1 MKKIVVLLVVLLGCM
16 PVTAFAQK
24 QFFFKDGR
32 FVVAQFTDL
41 HWMPGSAKCA
51 ETAATIRAVLAAEH
65 PDIAILSGDV
75 VTDDPA
81 MNGWKSVVDIF
92 NEAKMPF
99 VVMMGNHD
107 AEYLTRNEIYDFL
120 LKSPY
125 YVGAKGPEDIM
136 GCGNCVISIYSP
148 EKKDQVEALCAN
160 GISAGALNSSND
172 ETENA
177 ALRRA
182 CMEGRLKLLYI
193 SPEKLLAEANY
204 LLRDM
209 HISLF
214 AIDEA
219 HCISQWGHDFRPEYA
234 QMGILHQQFPHVPI
248 IALTATADKITRE
261 DIIRQLHLNHPRTF
275 ISSFD
280 RPNLSLTVKRGYQQ
294 KEKSKTILDF
304 IARHPGESG
313 IIYCMSRS
321 KTESVAQML
330 QKQGIRTAVYHAG
343 LSPSLRDEAQDDF
356 INDRVQVVCATIA
369 FGMGIDKSNVRW
381 VIHYNLPKSIESF
394 YQEIGRA
401 GRDGLPSDTLL
412 FYSLADLILLTK
424 FATES
429 GQQNINLEK
438 LQRMQQYAESDIC
451 RRRILL
457 SYFGEIA
464 DHDCGNCDVCKN
476 PPERFDGTVI
486 VQKALSAIVRT
497 DQQIGTGVLVDIL
510 RGNMSPEVVGKGYQ
524 QLKTFAAGRD
534 VPARDWH
541 DYLLQMLQLGY
552 FEIAYNENN
561 HLKITS
567 AGSDVLF
574 GRATARLVVIRRE
587 ETNETKRGRK
597 RKATVPA
604 QELPLG
610 LPNTENEALFEALRK
625 LRKRLADEEA
635 LPAYIVLSDKVLHL
649 LSTSR
654 PTNLEEFGNI
664 SGIGEHKK
672 KKYGKEFINLI
683 RKYSD

>member
-1 MKKIVVLLVVLLGCM
+1 MLQTLKTYFGYDSFRPLQEEIIRHILDGNDALVLMPTGGGKSICYQLPALLREGTAVVV
-16 PVTAFAQK
+16 
-24 QFFFKDGR
+24 
-32 FVVAQFTDL
+32 
-41 HWMPGSAKCA
+41 
-51 ETAATIRAVLAAEH
+51 
-65 PDIAILSGDV
+65 
-75 VTDDPA
+75 
-81 MNGWKSVVDIF
+81 
-92 NEAKMPF
+92 
-99 VVMMGNHD
+99 
-107 AEYLTRNEIYDFL
+107 
-120 LKSPY
+120 SPL
-125 YVGAKGPEDIM
+125 
-136 GCGNCVISIYSP
+136 ISLM
-148 EKKDQVEALCAN
+148 KDQVEALCAN

-193 SPEKLLAEANY
+193 SPEKLLTEANY

-280 RPNLSLTVKRGYQQ
+280 RPTLSLTVKRGYQQ

-510 RGNMSPEVVGKGYQ
+510 RGNMSSEVVGKGYQ

-654 PTNLEEFGNI
+654 PTSLEEFGNI

>member
-1 MKKIVVLLVVLLGCM
+1 MLQTLKTYFG
-16 PVTAFAQK
+16 
-24 QFFFKDGR
+24 
-32 FVVAQFTDL
+32 
-41 HWMPGSAKCA
+41 
-51 ETAATIRAVLAAEH
+51 
-65 PDIAILSGDV
+65 
-75 VTDDPA
+75 
-81 MNGWKSVVDIF
+81 
-92 NEAKMPF
+92 
-99 VVMMGNHD
+99 
-107 AEYLTRNEIYDFL
+107 YDSFRPL
-120 LKSPY
+120 Q
-125 YVGAKGPEDIM
+125 EDIIRHLM
-136 GCGNCVISIYSP
+136 DRKDALVLMPTGGGKSICYQLPALLSEGTAVVVSPLISLM
-148 EKKDQVEALCAN
+148 KDQVETLCAN
-160 GISAGALNSSND
+160 GIAAGALNSNND

-177 ALRRA
+177 SLRRA
-182 CMEGRLKLLYI
+182 CMEGKLKLLYI

-219 HCISQWGHDFRPEYA
+219 HCISQWGHDFRPEYT
-234 QMGILHQQFPHVPI
+234 QMGILHQLFPQVPI

-261 DIIRQLHLNHPRTF
+261 DIIKQLHLNQPRIF

-294 KEKSKTILDF
+294 KEKSKAILDF

-321 KTESVAQML
+321 KTETVAQML
-330 QKQGIRTAVYHAG
+330 QKQGIKSAVYHAG
-343 LSPSLRDEAQDDF
+343 LSPARRDEAQDDF

-401 GRDGLPSDTLL
+401 GRDGMPSDTLL

-424 FATES
+424 FATDS
-429 GQQNINLEK
+429 GQQSINLEK
-438 LQRMQQYAESDIC
+438 LQRMQQYAEADIC

-457 SYFGEIA
+457 SYFGENTTC
-464 DHDCGNCDVCKN
+464 DCGNCDVCKN
-476 PPERFDGTVI
+476 PPERFDGTII
-486 VQKALSAIVRT
+486 VQKALSAIARSE
-497 DQQIGTGVLVDIL
+497 QQIGTGILVDIL
-510 RGNMSPEVVGKGYQ
+510 RGNMSSEVTERGYHR
-524 QLKTFAAGRD
+524 LKTFGVGRE

-561 HLKITS
+561 HLKITQS
-567 AGSDVLF
+567 GTDVLF
-574 GRATARLVVIRRE
+574 GRARALLVTIRRE
-587 ETNETKRGRK
+587 EAVQATRGRK
-597 RKATVPA
+597 RKATVPTK
-604 QELPLG
+604 ELPLG
-610 LPNTENEALFEALRK
+610 LPNTESGELFEALRT
-625 LRKRLADEEA
+625 LRKRLADQEA

-654 PTNLEEFGNI
+654 PTTIEEFGNI
-664 SGIGEHKK
+664 SGIGEYKK
-672 KKYGKEFINLI
+672 KKYGKEFVELI
-683 RKYSD
+683 RKYS

>member
-1 MKKIVVLLVVLLGCM
+1 MLQTLKTYFGYDSFRPLQEEIIRHILDGNDALVLMPTGGGKSICYQLPALLREGTAVVV
-16 PVTAFAQK
+16 
-24 QFFFKDGR
+24 
-32 FVVAQFTDL
+32 
-41 HWMPGSAKCA
+41 
-51 ETAATIRAVLAAEH
+51 
-65 PDIAILSGDV
+65 
-75 VTDDPA
+75 
-81 MNGWKSVVDIF
+81 
-92 NEAKMPF
+92 
-99 VVMMGNHD
+99 
-107 AEYLTRNEIYDFL
+107 
-120 LKSPY
+120 SPL
-125 YVGAKGPEDIM
+125 
-136 GCGNCVISIYSP
+136 ISLM
-148 EKKDQVEALCAN
+148 KDQVEALCAN

-182 CMEGRLKLLYI
+182 CTEGRLKLLYI
-193 SPEKLLAEANY
+193 SPEKLLTEANY

-587 ETNETKRGRK
+587 EANETKRGRK
-597 RKATVPA
+597 RKTTVPA

-610 LPNTENEALFEALRK
+610 LSNTENEALFEALRK

-664 SGIGEHKK
+664 SGIGEYKK

-683 RKYSD
+683 RKYSE

>member
-1 MKKIVVLLVVLLGCM
+1 MLQTLKTYFG
-16 PVTAFAQK
+16 
-24 QFFFKDGR
+24 
-32 FVVAQFTDL
+32 
-41 HWMPGSAKCA
+41 
-51 ETAATIRAVLAAEH
+51 
-65 PDIAILSGDV
+65 
-75 VTDDPA
+75 
-81 MNGWKSVVDIF
+81 
-92 NEAKMPF
+92 
-99 VVMMGNHD
+99 
-107 AEYLTRNEIYDFL
+107 YDSFRPL
-120 LKSPY
+120 Q
-125 YVGAKGPEDIM
+125 EDIIRHLLDRKNALVLM
-136 GCGNCVISIYSP
+136 PTGGGKSICYQLPALLSEGTAVVVSPLISLM
-148 EKKDQVEALCAN
+148 KDQVETLCAN
-160 GISAGALNSSND
+160 GIAAGALNSNND

-177 ALRRA
+177 SLRRA
-182 CMEGRLKLLYI
+182 CMEGKLKLLYI

-219 HCISQWGHDFRPEYA
+219 HCISQWGHDFRPEYT
-234 QMGILHQQFPHVPI
+234 QMGILHQLFPQVPI

-261 DIIRQLHLNHPRTF
+261 DIIKQLHLNQPRIF

-294 KEKSKTILDF
+294 KEKSKAILDF

-330 QKQGIRTAVYHAG
+330 QKHGIRSAVYHAG
-343 LSPSLRDEAQDDF
+343 LSPARRDEAQDDF
-356 INDRVQVVCATIA
+356 INDRVQAVCATIA

-401 GRDGLPSDTLL
+401 GRDGMPSDTLL

-424 FATES
+424 FATDS
-429 GQQNINLEK
+429 GQQSINLEK
-438 LQRMQQYAESDIC
+438 LQRMQQYAEADIC

-457 SYFGEIA
+457 SYFGENTTC
-464 DHDCGNCDVCKN
+464 DCGNCDVCKN
-476 PPERFDGTVI
+476 PPERFDGTII
-486 VQKALSAIVRT
+486 VQKALSAIARSE
-497 DQQIGTGVLVDIL
+497 QQIGTGILVDIL
-510 RGNMSPEVVGKGYQ
+510 RGNMSSEVTERGYHR
-524 QLKTFAAGRD
+524 LKTFGAGRE

-561 HLKITS
+561 HLKITQS
-567 AGSDVLF
+567 GTDVLF
-574 GRATARLVVIRRE
+574 GRARALLVTIRRE
-587 ETNETKRGRK
+587 EAVQATRGRK
-597 RKATVPA
+597 RKATVPTK
-604 QELPLG
+604 ELPLG
-610 LPNTENEALFEALRK
+610 LPNKESGELFEALRT
-625 LRKRLADEEA
+625 LRKRLADQEA

-654 PTNLEEFGNI
+654 PTTIEEFGNI
-664 SGIGEHKK
+664 SGIGEYKK
-672 KKYGKEFINLI
+672 KKYGKEFVELI
-683 RKYSD
+683 RKYS

>member
-1 MKKIVVLLVVLLGCM
+1 MLQTLKTYFGYDSFRPLQEEIIRHILDGNDALVLMPTGGGKSICYQLPALLREGTAVVV
-16 PVTAFAQK
+16 
-24 QFFFKDGR
+24 
-32 FVVAQFTDL
+32 
-41 HWMPGSAKCA
+41 
-51 ETAATIRAVLAAEH
+51 
-65 PDIAILSGDV
+65 
-75 VTDDPA
+75 
-81 MNGWKSVVDIF
+81 
-92 NEAKMPF
+92 
-99 VVMMGNHD
+99 
-107 AEYLTRNEIYDFL
+107 
-120 LKSPY
+120 SPL
-125 YVGAKGPEDIM
+125 
-136 GCGNCVISIYSP
+136 ISLM
-148 EKKDQVEALCAN
+148 KDQVEALCAN

-182 CMEGRLKLLYI
+182 CTEGRLKLLYI

-261 DIIRQLHLNHPRTF
+261 DIIGQLHLNHPRTF

-654 PTNLEEFGNI
+654 PTSLEEFGNI

>member
-1 MKKIVVLLVVLLGCM
+1 MLQTLKTYFGYDSFRPLQEEIIRHILDGNDALVLMPTGGGKSICYQLPALLREGTAVVV
-16 PVTAFAQK
+16 
-24 QFFFKDGR
+24 
-32 FVVAQFTDL
+32 
-41 HWMPGSAKCA
+41 
-51 ETAATIRAVLAAEH
+51 
-65 PDIAILSGDV
+65 
-75 VTDDPA
+75 
-81 MNGWKSVVDIF
+81 
-92 NEAKMPF
+92 
-99 VVMMGNHD
+99 
-107 AEYLTRNEIYDFL
+107 
-120 LKSPY
+120 SPL
-125 YVGAKGPEDIM
+125 
-136 GCGNCVISIYSP
+136 ISLM
-148 EKKDQVEALCAN
+148 KDQVEALCAN

-182 CMEGRLKLLYI
+182 CTEGRLKLLYI

-261 DIIRQLHLNHPRTF
+261 DIIRQLHLNHPRIF

-280 RPNLSLTVKRGYQQ
+280 RPNLSLTVKRGYRQ

-610 LPNTENEALFEALRK
+610 LPDTENEALFEALRK

-683 RKYSD
+683 RKYSE

>member
-1 MKKIVVLLVVLLGCM
+1 MLQTLKTYFGYDSFRPLQEEIIRHILDGNDALVLMPTGGGKSICYQLPALLREGTAVVV
-16 PVTAFAQK
+16 
-24 QFFFKDGR
+24 
-32 FVVAQFTDL
+32 
-41 HWMPGSAKCA
+41 
-51 ETAATIRAVLAAEH
+51 
-65 PDIAILSGDV
+65 
-75 VTDDPA
+75 
-81 MNGWKSVVDIF
+81 
-92 NEAKMPF
+92 
-99 VVMMGNHD
+99 
-107 AEYLTRNEIYDFL
+107 
-120 LKSPY
+120 SPL
-125 YVGAKGPEDIM
+125 
-136 GCGNCVISIYSP
+136 ISLM
-148 EKKDQVEALCAN
+148 KDQVEALCAN

-234 QMGILHQQFPHVPI
+234 QMGILHQQFLHVPI

>member
-1 MKKIVVLLVVLLGCM
+1 MLQTLKTYFGYDSFRPLQEEIIRHILDGNDALVLMPTGGGKSICYQLPALLREGTAVVV
-16 PVTAFAQK
+16 
-24 QFFFKDGR
+24 
-32 FVVAQFTDL
+32 
-41 HWMPGSAKCA
+41 
-51 ETAATIRAVLAAEH
+51 
-65 PDIAILSGDV
+65 
-75 VTDDPA
+75 
-81 MNGWKSVVDIF
+81 
-92 NEAKMPF
+92 
-99 VVMMGNHD
+99 
-107 AEYLTRNEIYDFL
+107 
-120 LKSPY
+120 SPL
-125 YVGAKGPEDIM
+125 
-136 GCGNCVISIYSP
+136 ISLM
-148 EKKDQVEALCAN
+148 KDQVEALCAN

-182 CMEGRLKLLYI
+182 CTEGRLKLLYI

-261 DIIRQLHLNHPRTF
+261 DIIGQLHLNHPRTF

-330 QKQGIRTAVYHAG
+330 QKQGIRTSVYHAG
-343 LSPSLRDEAQDDF
+343 LSPSLRDKAQDDF

-587 ETNETKRGRK
+587 EANETKRGRK
-597 RKATVPA
+597 RKETVPA

-654 PTNLEEFGNI
+654 PTNLEEFDNI
-664 SGIGEHKK
+664 SGIGEYKK

>member
-1 MKKIVVLLVVLLGCM
+1 MQQTLKTYFGYDSFRPLQEEIIRHILGGNDALVLMPTGGGKSICYQLPALLREGTAVVV
-16 PVTAFAQK
+16 
-24 QFFFKDGR
+24 
-32 FVVAQFTDL
+32 
-41 HWMPGSAKCA
+41 
-51 ETAATIRAVLAAEH
+51 
-65 PDIAILSGDV
+65 
-75 VTDDPA
+75 
-81 MNGWKSVVDIF
+81 
-92 NEAKMPF
+92 
-99 VVMMGNHD
+99 
-107 AEYLTRNEIYDFL
+107 
-120 LKSPY
+120 SPL
-125 YVGAKGPEDIM
+125 
-136 GCGNCVISIYSP
+136 ISLM
-148 EKKDQVEALCAN
+148 KDQVEALCAN

-182 CMEGRLKLLYI
+182 CMEGKLKLLYI

-209 HISLF
+209 HVSLF

-234 QMGILHQQFPHVPI
+234 QMGILHQQFPQVPV

-261 DIIRQLHLNHPRTF
+261 DIIKQLHLNHPRIF

-280 RPNLSLTVKRGYQQ
+280 RPNLSLTVKRSYQQ
-294 KEKSKTILDF
+294 KEKSKAIIDF

-330 QKQGIRTAVYHAG
+330 QKQGIRAAVYHAG
-343 LSPSLRDEAQDDF
+343 LSPTRRDEAQDDF

-401 GRDGLPSDTLL
+401 GRDGMPSDTLL
-412 FYSLADLILLTK
+412 FYSLSDLILLTK
-424 FATES
+424 FATDS
-429 GQQNINLEK
+429 GQQSINIEK

-457 SYFGEIA
+457 SYFGETA
-464 DHDCGNCDVCKN
+464 THDCGNCDVCKN
-476 PPERFDGTVI
+476 PPERFDGTII

-497 DQQIGTGVLVDIL
+497 EQQISTGVLVDIL
-510 RGNMSPEVVGKGYQ
+510 RGNMTPEVVDKGYE
-524 QLKTFAAGRD
+524 QLKTFAAGRE

-561 HLKITS
+561 HLKITP

-587 ETNETKRGRK
+587 EANETKRGRK
-597 RKATVPA
+597 RKLPVLSK
-604 QELPLG
+604 ELPLG
-610 LPNTENEALFEALRK
+610 LPNTENEDLFEALRE

-654 PTNLEEFGNI
+654 PTTIEEFGNI
-664 SGIGEHKK
+664 SGIGEYKK
-672 KKYGKEFINLI
+672 KKYGKEFVSLI
-683 RKYSD
+683 RKFSD

>member
-1 MKKIVVLLVVLLGCM
+1 MLQTLKTYFG
-16 PVTAFAQK
+16 
-24 QFFFKDGR
+24 
-32 FVVAQFTDL
+32 
-41 HWMPGSAKCA
+41 
-51 ETAATIRAVLAAEH
+51 
-65 PDIAILSGDV
+65 
-75 VTDDPA
+75 
-81 MNGWKSVVDIF
+81 
-92 NEAKMPF
+92 
-99 VVMMGNHD
+99 
-107 AEYLTRNEIYDFL
+107 YDSFRPL
-120 LKSPY
+120 Q
-125 YVGAKGPEDIM
+125 EDIIRHLM
-136 GCGNCVISIYSP
+136 DRKDALVLMPTGGGKSICYQLPALLSEGTAVVVSPLISLM
-148 EKKDQVEALCAN
+148 KDQVETLCAN
-160 GISAGALNSSND
+160 GIAAGALNSNND

-177 ALRRA
+177 SLRRA
-182 CMEGRLKLLYI
+182 CMEGKLKLLYI

-219 HCISQWGHDFRPEYA
+219 HCISQWGHDFRPEYT
-234 QMGILHQQFPHVPI
+234 QMDILHQLFPQVPI

-261 DIIRQLHLNHPRTF
+261 DIIKQLHLNQPRIF

-294 KEKSKTILDF
+294 KEKSKAILDF

-321 KTESVAQML
+321 KTETVAQML
-330 QKQGIRTAVYHAG
+330 QKQGIKSAVYHAG
-343 LSPSLRDEAQDDF
+343 LSSARRDEAQDDF

-401 GRDGLPSDTLL
+401 GRDGMPSDTLL

-424 FATES
+424 FATDS
-429 GQQNINLEK
+429 GQQSINLEK
-438 LQRMQQYAESDIC
+438 LQRMQQYAEADIC

-457 SYFGEIA
+457 SYFGENTTC
-464 DHDCGNCDVCKN
+464 DCGNCDVCKN
-476 PPERFDGTVI
+476 PPERFDGTII
-486 VQKALSAIVRT
+486 VQKALSAIARSE
-497 DQQIGTGVLVDIL
+497 QQIGTGILVDIL
-510 RGNMSPEVVGKGYQ
+510 RGNMSSEVTERGYHR
-524 QLKTFAAGRD
+524 LKTFGAGRE

-561 HLKITS
+561 HLKITQS
-567 AGSDVLF
+567 GTDVLF
-574 GRATARLVVIRRE
+574 GRARALLVTIRRE
-587 ETNETKRGRK
+587 EAVQATRGRK
-597 RKATVPA
+597 RKATVPTK
-604 QELPLG
+604 ELPLG
-610 LPNTENEALFEALRK
+610 LPNKESGELFEALRT
-625 LRKRLADEEA
+625 LRKRLADQEA

-654 PTNLEEFGNI
+654 PTTIEKFGNI
-664 SGIGEHKK
+664 SGIGEYKK
-672 KKYGKEFINLI
+672 KKYGKEFVELI
-683 RKYSD
+683 RKYS

>member
-1 MKKIVVLLVVLLGCM
+1 MLQTLKTYFGYDSFRPLQEEIIRHILDGNDALVLMPTGGGKSICYQLPALLREGTAVVV
-16 PVTAFAQK
+16 
-24 QFFFKDGR
+24 
-32 FVVAQFTDL
+32 
-41 HWMPGSAKCA
+41 
-51 ETAATIRAVLAAEH
+51 
-65 PDIAILSGDV
+65 
-75 VTDDPA
+75 
-81 MNGWKSVVDIF
+81 
-92 NEAKMPF
+92 
-99 VVMMGNHD
+99 
-107 AEYLTRNEIYDFL
+107 
-120 LKSPY
+120 SPL
-125 YVGAKGPEDIM
+125 
-136 GCGNCVISIYSP
+136 ISLM
-148 EKKDQVEALCAN
+148 KDQVEALCAN

-182 CMEGRLKLLYI
+182 CTEGRLKLLYI

-510 RGNMSPEVVGKGYQ
+510 RGNMSSEVVGKGYQ

>member
-1 MKKIVVLLVVLLGCM
+1 MLQTLKTYFGYDSFRPLQEEIIRHILDGNDALVLMPTGGGKSICYQLPALLREGTAVVV
-16 PVTAFAQK
+16 
-24 QFFFKDGR
+24 
-32 FVVAQFTDL
+32 
-41 HWMPGSAKCA
+41 
-51 ETAATIRAVLAAEH
+51 
-65 PDIAILSGDV
+65 
-75 VTDDPA
+75 
-81 MNGWKSVVDIF
+81 
-92 NEAKMPF
+92 
-99 VVMMGNHD
+99 
-107 AEYLTRNEIYDFL
+107 
-120 LKSPY
+120 SPL
-125 YVGAKGPEDIM
+125 
-136 GCGNCVISIYSP
+136 ISLM
-148 EKKDQVEALCAN
+148 KDQVEALCAN

-182 CMEGRLKLLYI
+182 CTEGRLKLLYI

-476 PPERFDGTVI
+476 PPKRFDGTVI

-497 DQQIGTGVLVDIL
+497 DQQIGTSVLVDIL

-664 SGIGEHKK
+664 SGIGEYKK

>member
-1 MKKIVVLLVVLLGCM
+1 MPTGGGKSICYQLPALLSEGTAVVV
-16 PVTAFAQK
+16 
-24 QFFFKDGR
+24 
-32 FVVAQFTDL
+32 
-41 HWMPGSAKCA
+41 
-51 ETAATIRAVLAAEH
+51 
-65 PDIAILSGDV
+65 
-75 VTDDPA
+75 
-81 MNGWKSVVDIF
+81 
-92 NEAKMPF
+92 
-99 VVMMGNHD
+99 
-107 AEYLTRNEIYDFL
+107 
-120 LKSPY
+120 SPL
-125 YVGAKGPEDIM
+125 
-136 GCGNCVISIYSP
+136 ISLM
-148 EKKDQVEALCAN
+148 KDQVETLCAN
-160 GISAGALNSSND
+160 GIAAGALNSNND

-177 ALRRA
+177 SLRRA
-182 CMEGRLKLLYI
+182 CMEGKLKLLYI

-219 HCISQWGHDFRPEYA
+219 HCISQWGHDFRPEYT
-234 QMGILHQQFPHVPI
+234 QMGILHQLFPQVPI

-261 DIIRQLHLNHPRTF
+261 DIIKQLHLNQPRIF

-294 KEKSKTILDF
+294 KEKSKAILDF

-330 QKQGIRTAVYHAG
+330 QKHGIRSAVYHAG
-343 LSPSLRDEAQDDF
+343 LSPARRDEAQDDF
-356 INDRVQVVCATIA
+356 INDRVQAVCATIA

-401 GRDGLPSDTLL
+401 GRDGMPSDTLL

-424 FATES
+424 FATDS
-429 GQQNINLEK
+429 GQQSINLEK
-438 LQRMQQYAESDIC
+438 LQRMQQYAEADIC

-457 SYFGEIA
+457 SYFGENTTC
-464 DHDCGNCDVCKN
+464 DCGNCDVCKN
-476 PPERFDGTVI
+476 PPERFDGTII
-486 VQKALSAIVRT
+486 VQKALSAIARSE
-497 DQQIGTGVLVDIL
+497 QQIGTGILVDIL
-510 RGNMSPEVVGKGYQ
+510 RGNMSSEVTERGYHR
-524 QLKTFAAGRD
+524 LKTFGAGRE

-561 HLKITS
+561 HLKITQS
-567 AGSDVLF
+567 GTDVLF
-574 GRATARLVVIRRE
+574 GRARALLVTIRRE
-587 ETNETKRGRK
+587 EAVQATRGRK
-597 RKATVPA
+597 RKATVPTK
-604 QELPLG
+604 ELPLG
-610 LPNTENEALFEALRK
+610 LPNKESGELFEALRT
-625 LRKRLADEEA
+625 LRKRLADQEA

-654 PTNLEEFGNI
+654 PTTIEEFGNI
-664 SGIGEHKK
+664 SGIGEYKK
-672 KKYGKEFINLI
+672 KKYGKEFVELI
-683 RKYSD
+683 RKYS

>member
-1 MKKIVVLLVVLLGCM
+1 MQQTLKTYFGYDSFRPLQEEIIRHILGGNDALVLMPTGGGKSICYQLPALLREGTAVVV
-16 PVTAFAQK
+16 
-24 QFFFKDGR
+24 
-32 FVVAQFTDL
+32 
-41 HWMPGSAKCA
+41 
-51 ETAATIRAVLAAEH
+51 
-65 PDIAILSGDV
+65 
-75 VTDDPA
+75 
-81 MNGWKSVVDIF
+81 
-92 NEAKMPF
+92 
-99 VVMMGNHD
+99 
-107 AEYLTRNEIYDFL
+107 
-120 LKSPY
+120 SPL
-125 YVGAKGPEDIM
+125 
-136 GCGNCVISIYSP
+136 ISLM
-148 EKKDQVEALCAN
+148 KDQVEALCAN

-182 CMEGRLKLLYI
+182 CMEGKLKLLYI

-234 QMGILHQQFPHVPI
+234 QMGILHQQFPQVPI

-261 DIIRQLHLNHPRTF
+261 DIIKQLHLNHPRIF

-294 KEKSKTILDF
+294 KEKSKAIIDF

-330 QKQGIRTAVYHAG
+330 QKQGIRAAVYHAG
-343 LSPSLRDEAQDDF
+343 LSPTRRDEAQDDF

-401 GRDGLPSDTLL
+401 GRDGMPSDTLL
-412 FYSLADLILLTK
+412 FYSLSDLILLTK
-424 FATES
+424 FATDS
-429 GQQNINLEK
+429 GQQSINIEK

-457 SYFGEIA
+457 SYFGETA
-464 DHDCGNCDVCKN
+464 THDCGNCDVCKN
-476 PPERFDGTVI
+476 PPERFDGTII

-497 DQQIGTGVLVDIL
+497 EQQISTGVLVDIL
-510 RGNMSPEVVGKGYQ
+510 RGNMTPEVVDKGYE
-524 QLKTFAAGRD
+524 QLKTFAAGRE

-561 HLKITS
+561 HLKITP

-587 ETNETKRGRK
+587 EANETKRGRK
-597 RKATVPA
+597 RKLPVLSK
-604 QELPLG
+604 ELPLG
-610 LPNTENEALFEALRK
+610 LPNTENEDLFEALRE

-635 LPAYIVLSDKVLHL
+635 LPTYIVLSDKVLHL

-654 PTNLEEFGNI
+654 PTTIEEFGNI
-664 SGIGEHKK
+664 SGIGEYKK
-672 KKYGKEFINLI
+672 KKYGKEFVSLI
-683 RKYSD
+683 RKFSD